1 MKFWPVLILLFLFG
15 CKTRKPI
22 VEVHETP
29 LELRSIKAL
38 NLSEDG
44 TIVSTQNDE
53 ILVSILF
60 GSYVSEDRWFVNGY
74 SLPLLVFDSS
84 RMAYSGIKDAPLG
97 ADFACPTCEVWICLT
112 EMDDDGTEF
121 DTNDKLIAFV
131 NARGYKALESKALVD
146 SVMKDNDFLGFAR
159 IPYYLPK
166 IPTTY
171 TIKGNDLLDKYEY
184 QLTIST
190 EKWEEN
196 GTKN

>member
-1 MKFWPVLILLFLFG
+1 MKYWPVLVLLFLIA
-15 CKTRKPI
+15 CKARKPI
-22 VEVHETP
+22 VEVRETP
-29 LELRSIKAL
+29 FELRSIKAL
-38 NLSEDG
+38 NLSEDA

-60 GSYVSEDRWFVNGY
+60 GSYVTEDRWFVNGY

-84 RMAYSGIKDAPLG
+84 RMEYPIRDAFLNSD
-97 ADFACPTCEVWICLT
+97 ADCSTCEVWICLL
-112 EMDDDGTEF
+112 EMDDEITTHDA
-121 DTNDKLIAFV
+121 NDLLIAFV
-131 NARGYKALESKALVD
+131 NSKGYKALESKAVVD

-190 EKWEEN
+190 EKWDVN
-196 GTKN
+196 KTIK